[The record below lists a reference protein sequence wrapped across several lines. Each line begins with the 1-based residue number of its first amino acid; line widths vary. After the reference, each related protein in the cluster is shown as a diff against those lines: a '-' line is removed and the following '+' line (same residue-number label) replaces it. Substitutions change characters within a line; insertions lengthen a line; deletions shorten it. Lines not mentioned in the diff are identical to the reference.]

1 MNSFRYPFNFHL
13 SSTISLITYV
23 FDYTS
28 LLSEMPNT
36 FAFQPTKEPSITT
49 RAIHPYNQIIQKPHT
64 PIYVYMTELTSH
76 WPSGLPLAMRAR
88 AIQCIKRGGSGTR
101 AFHGGRHTASNIP
114 PIGRGCGVRE
124 REVAAAGGMRAT
136 CPKRTPRGASK
147 TNIGGAEEEDWI
159 VPHWP
164 YCEIFDEGSWK
175 WGARAMVQCGVVIIV
190 VVVRV
195 GQVS

>member
-1 MNSFRYPFNFHL
+1 MYKARGQWDTRIPRR
-13 SSTISLITYV
+13 ST
-23 FDYTS
+23 
-28 LLSEMPNT
+28 
-36 FAFQPTKEPSITT
+36 
-49 RAIHPYNQIIQKPHT
+49 HGIQ
-64 PIYVYMTELTSH
+64 YSADRSRL
-76 WPSGLPLAMRAR
+76 
-88 AIQCIKRGGSGTR
+88 RGE
-101 AFHGGRHTASNIP
+101 
-114 PIGRGCGVRE
+114 RE

-190 VVVRV
+190 VAVVVVRV